1 LKANDVEIPMF
12 RLTIRSSLTST
23 NVSVSFDMK
32 LDRQDQHL
40 IDTDKL
46 NGVTDYKWI
55 ILYFISL
62 NFYCLLKN
70 KFDWIWEYSKTKIGH
85 NFLPGLVRRNLN
97 ADLNVSVLRKK
108 ISKWTYD
115 TLLILISGRCSWC
128 WRDDVRTCPQ
138 RRRRRHEPTTLIQ
151 CPRAWCD
158 VPNAASWLSTTW
170 SHGLEEI
177 EIRLHGQPS

>member
-1 LKANDVEIPMF
+1 MWYPIYFYDHNRSGVADQRRWTASLRRRIPTLKANDVEIPMF

-108 ISKWTYD
+108 ISKFYE
-115 TLLILISGRCSWC
+115 
-128 WRDDVRTCPQ
+128 
-138 RRRRRHEPTTLIQ
+138 HMM
-151 CPRAWCD
+151 
-158 VPNAASWLSTTW
+158 LS
-170 SHGLEEI
+170 
-177 EIRLHGQPS
+177 